1 MSIARVDR
9 ELATVLARR
18 RPSLKRL
25 EDVVQLM
32 EHIQRSVRRDDG
44 IWWFTELYRRVTIA
58 VDAACR
64 ETFFLHP
71 AWMRE
76 LVISFADL
84 YFEALQN
91 WLEGSRATCPPAWR
105 VLFAKRLYVR
115 RNGYSPLQFA
125 LAGVNA
131 HIQRDLGRAVVRAN
145 KAFPHLCIEDV
156 QEDYR
161 RVNRILDEVEVE
173 AMRMMAT
180 GWIKRAADVVHPWD
194 RRAAMLVIRLAR
206 ELAWYTGRWTAVL
219 AVRHPGLSRALSALI
234 EWYAWLCGRLIVMPI
249 GC

>member
-1 MSIARVDR
+1 MSPSRADR
-9 ELATVLARR
+9 ELAQTLAYERA
-18 RPSLKRL
+18 SVHGLA
-25 EDVVQLM
+25 DVIRIM

-58 VDAACR
+58 VDVACH

-76 LVISFADL
+76 LVILFADL
-84 YFEALQN
+84 YFDALQR
-91 WLEGSRATCPPAWR
+91 WLEGRRSECPPAWR
-105 VLFAKRLYVR
+105 VLFAKRFHVR
-115 RNGYSPLQFA
+115 RKGYSPLQFA

-131 HIQRDLGRAVVRAN
+131 HIQRDLGRAVVQAN
-145 KAFPHLCIEDV
+145 KAFSHVCIEDV

-180 GWIKRAADVVHPWD
+180 GWIKRAADYTHPWD

-206 ELAWYTGRWTAVL
+206 ELAWYSGRWTAAL
-219 AVRHPGLSRALSALI
+219 TVRHPTLSRALNGAI
-234 EWYAWLCGRLIVMPI
+234 EWYAWACGRLILIPI
-249 GC
+249 GY